1 MVLTRFLAYTR
12 REGYLIILVRCD
24 DEIAELEVVVHRL
37 RILDAANLNLS
48 CGDMAV
54 LYRANS
60 QSRAVAES
68 LLCWSIPYVLV
79 GRFWFYYLQE
89 FCNNMNLQH

>member
-1 MVLTRFLAYTR
+1 M
-12 REGYLIILVRCD
+12 IILARCD

-37 RILDAANLNLS
+37 RILDAANLDLS

-60 QSRAVAES
+60 QSWAVAES
-68 LLCWSIPYVLV
+68 FLLWSIAYVV
-79 GRFWFYYLQE
+79 GGGVWLLGVEGFWGNILFG
-89 FCNNMNLQH
+89 H

>member
-1 MVLTRFLAYTR
+1 M
-12 REGYLIILVRCD
+12 IILARCD

-37 RILDAANLNLS
+37 RILDAANLDPR

-60 QSRAVAES
+60 QS
-68 LLCWSIPYVLV
+68 
-79 GRFWFYYLQE
+79 LQWRSRWCAGVFTMSWWE
-89 FCNNMNLQH
+89 GFGSTTYRSFAAI